1 MTIQDIFKIPI
12 YEVKLDL
19 DIKEIQSFCKKH
31 KIEGKSRVLSNV
43 GGYQS
48 HDLSLKD
55 VTLQPL
61 IKEIETHSTKFA
73 NAFIN
78 ERCQGIKNMWIN
90 INSYKDTNMAHRHA
104 GCDLSGVY
112 YVKAPSDCGNIVFE
126 HPAYDLLQYHNILAN
141 VRVWEPEKWS
151 AYNLGRAGKPAVEN
165 TLYLFPGWLKH
176 SVNPSQNKTE
186 ERISI
191 SFNTGQMIK
200 ENKIDHIVAQMFV
213 PRKMD

>member
-55 VTLQPL
+55 VALQPL

-126 HPAYDLLQYHNILAN
+126 HPAYDLLQYHNILAG

-151 AYNLGRAGKPAVEN
+151 AYNTIRAGKLAEEN

-186 ERISI
+186 ERISV
-191 SFNTGQMIK
+191 SFNTGQMIWQD
-200 ENKIDHIVAQMFV
+200 KINYMSAQKFV